1 MVLCG
6 QDAFFVKVRLEMIRP
21 NLISLWM
28 LALAVSVCSGVA
40 DAQNYIPDS
49 GPYQHQPLIQM
60 PQSVYQPP
68 IVDHYVQRAPRL
80 WDDEQPVEWFLGEL
94 AKRSWLR
101 VEYLHWETD
110 NSGLDTAG
118 APVTGATNLYQA
130 TNVFPGESV
139 STQNSALLDLS
150 SVSLSDASGARGT
163 WGLALN
169 GGQMELSVFGT
180 QEVTDTV
187 SQTLPFLRVDDA
199 IAGAQTIQIGN
210 IGVPL
215 LTNGVV
221 GTAGVA
227 NHLVFDQSVSA
238 SVSSQIWGSELAL
251 LTNAYLPGEGFH
263 LQWLGGFRYVNLD
276 EGYSIRGVDRTSTNA
291 VPTRTTTI
299 HSATIN
305 NVYGPQVGARAS
317 LVHRWFSLS
326 ATPRITFGLN
336 DYQAQVDYDT
346 RVSDGSSPT
355 VTTQSKLDEIEFN
368 TITQVNFLGE
378 IHLSAA
384 FSVYGGYDFMW
395 MPQVA
400 RARDTVRFNSV
411 TPLNAVASEPSVT
424 VLEDLSSVIVQG
436 LSVGA
441 TFRY

>member
-1 MVLCG
+1 
-6 QDAFFVKVRLEMIRP
+6 
-21 NLISLWM
+21 
-28 LALAVSVCSGVA
+28 
-40 DAQNYIPDS
+40 
-49 GPYQHQPLIQM
+49 
-60 PQSVYQPP
+60 
-68 IVDHYVQRAPRL
+68 
-80 WDDEQPVEWFLGEL
+80 
-94 AKRSWLR
+94 
-101 VEYLHWETD
+101 
-110 NSGLDTAG
+110 
-118 APVTGATNLYQA
+118 
-130 TNVFPGESV
+130 
-139 STQNSALLDLS
+139 
-150 SVSLSDASGARGT
+150 
-163 WGLALN
+163 
-169 GGQMELSVFGT
+169 
-180 QEVTDTV
+180 
-187 SQTLPFLRVDDA
+187 
-199 IAGAQTIQIGN
+199 
-210 IGVPL
+210 
-215 LTNGVV
+215 
-221 GTAGVA
+221 
-227 NHLVFDQSVSA
+227 
-238 SVSSQIWGSELAL
+238 
-251 LTNAYLPGEGFH
+251 
-263 LQWLGGFRYVNLD
+263 
-276 EGYSIRGVDRTSTNA
+276 
-291 VPTRTTTI
+291 
-299 HSATIN
+299 
-305 NVYGPQVGARAS
+305 